1 MICDGSKVCQQ
12 PSEVGQVGHH
22 LRALAARLARQVS
35 DRRDPH
41 RFHEEKGDMVAELKR
56 LADALAA

>member
-1 MICDGSKVCQQ
+1 MISGTSKVCQQ
-12 PSEVGQVGHH
+12 RPEVGQVEHH
-22 LRALAARLARQVS
+22 LRALAARLARLVP

>member
-1 MICDGSKVCQQ
+1 MVGGNLQVCQKR
-12 PSEVGQVGHH
+12 PEVGQVGHH
-22 LRALAARLARQVS
+22 LRALAARLARLVP